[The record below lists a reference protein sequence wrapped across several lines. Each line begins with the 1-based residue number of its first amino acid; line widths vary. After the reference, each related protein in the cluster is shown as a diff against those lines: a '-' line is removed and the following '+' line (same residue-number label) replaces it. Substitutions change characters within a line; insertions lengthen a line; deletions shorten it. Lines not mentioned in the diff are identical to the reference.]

1 MSGVGSQE
9 TPILPFILGS
19 FALSIWCIVDIMKS
33 KFSGNNNIK
42 WILAV
47 TFLPIIGVILYFSIG
62 VKQKIKPKTHYICP
76 KCKEFILREAHTC
89 KYCGCKLV
97 PDLIRNKTDSEI
109 EDIIKNIYDNITNIP
124 SDSIISCPYCRE
136 SIRSD
141 SIECPFCAMIIPED
155 IRRDTKTH
163 NHLP

>member
-1 MSGVGSQE
+1 MPGVGSQQ

-19 FALSIWCIVDIMKS
+19 FALSIWCIVDIIKS

-47 TFLPIIGVILYFSIG
+47 TFLPIIGVVLYFSVG
-62 VKQKIKPKTHYICP
+62 VKQKIKAKTHYVCP

-89 KYCGCKLV
+89 KYCGCRLV

-109 EDIIKNIYDNITNIP
+109 EDIRKNIYDPLANIS

-155 IRRDTKTH
+155 IRRDAKTY
-163 NHLP
+163 NHQA

>member
-19 FALSIWCIVDIMKS
+19 FALSIWSIVDIMKS

-47 TFLPIIGVILYFSIG
+47 TFLPIIGVILYFSVG

-76 KCKEFILREAHTC
+76 KCKEFILKRGA
-89 KYCGCKLV
+89 YLQI
-97 PDLIRNKTDSEI
+97 LR
-109 EDIIKNIYDNITNIP
+109 
-124 SDSIISCPYCRE
+124 
-136 SIRSD
+136 
-141 SIECPFCAMIIPED
+141 M
-155 IRRDTKTH
+155 
-163 NHLP
+163 